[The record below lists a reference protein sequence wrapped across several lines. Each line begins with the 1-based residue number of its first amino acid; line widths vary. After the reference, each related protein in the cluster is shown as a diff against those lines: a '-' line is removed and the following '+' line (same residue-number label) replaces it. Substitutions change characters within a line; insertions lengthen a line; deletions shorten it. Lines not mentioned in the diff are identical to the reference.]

1 MTDYFAQ
8 TAVLMAGLWPKLVAG
23 FLITLELTA
32 AATPLALLFGLLLLA
47 PRMDRRAYIRAPA
60 IGFIELMRNTP
71 LLVQIYLVYSDCR
84 CSASTLPSSCA
95 ASLAYLCSMGL
106 FWPRPIEGLLSQS
119 TVANGMRLTRSA

>member
-1 MTDYFAQ
+1 
-8 TAVLMAGLWPKLVAG
+8 MAGLWPKLVAG

-71 LLVQIYLVYSDCR
+71 LLVQIYLVYFG
-84 CSASTLPSSCA
+84 LPLLGFYPSEFVCGVA
-95 ASLAYLCSMGL
+95 GISL
-106 FWPRPIEGLLSQS
+106 Q
-119 TVANGMRLTRSA
+119 RSEERRVGKGCI